1 MEFKKLN
8 NFYLSYTK
16 YKVKDF
22 PNLDFLHSIDR
33 NKKVDALKWSD
44 VSKKD
49 RNIFKFLKY
58 PGVKKGDRAML
69 VSEERPE
76 WMISDLSILANDA
89 ITVPNYTTY
98 TQKDFEFVLKDAD
111 PIGLI
116 VSSEKLLKTILDA
129 CVKLIFN
136 LNLL

>member
-8 NFYLSYTK
+8 NLFELYQIQSEK
-16 YKVKDF
+16 F
-22 PNLDFLHSIDR
+22 SNLDFLHSIDK

-44 VSKKD
+44 VSKKIEIFSNFL
-49 RNIFKFLKY
+49 NIQ
-58 PGVKKGDRAML
+58 GVKKGDRVML
-69 VSEERPE
+69 VSEGRPE

-116 VSSEKLLKTILDA
+116 VSSEKLLKL
-129 CVKLIFN
+129 F
-136 LNLL
+136 